1 MLISCPFSH
10 RIGIIKEVF
19 LKTVT
24 TFGAQ
29 DKKVCTDYF
38 WWDRGIFPTQIVHW
52 NQMGYIYLC
61 AI

>member
-10 RIGIIKEVF
+10 RKGIIKKVF

-29 DKKVCTDYF
+29 DKKVITDYF
-38 WWDRGIFPTQIVHW
+38 WWDRGILSLIKPKYDEW
-52 NQMGYIYLC
+52 
-61 AI
+61 

>member
-10 RIGIIKEVF
+10 RKGIIKEVF

-38 WWDRGIFPTQIVHW
+38 WWDRGILSSIKPKYDEW
-52 NQMGYIYLC
+52 LLLRL
-61 AI
+61 

>member
-10 RIGIIKEVF
+10 RKGIIKNVF

-29 DKKVCTDYF
+29 GKKVCTDYF
-38 WWDRGIFPTQIVHW
+38 WWDRGILSLIKPKYDEW
-52 NQMGYIYLC
+52 
-61 AI
+61 